1 MFCIPESWFFVF
13 WWVALVTVLVTL
25 PLEGGV
31 PTRPSVEEAE
41 DEDSALGG
49 GLRFTFRRRNDPSGL
64 LELGL
69 EITGGDGDEF
79 SSSLSSS
86 KISSSSA
93 DLETS

>member
-1 MFCIPESWFFVF
+1 MW
-13 WWVALVTVLVTL
+13 LLVLVTL
-25 PLEGGV
+25 VLVTFPLDGGV
-31 PTRPSVEEAE
+31 PTLPSVDEAE

-49 GLRFTFRRRNDPSGL
+49 GLRFTFRSLNDPSGL

-86 KISSSSA
+86 KMSSSSA
-93 DLETS
+93 DLQKRKHTRC